1 MTFSPYHRNL
11 IIGPQNNN
19 NNNNTQKGVFP
30 WHTKAHTYTHKKQ
43 HTKKRYRIKKRY
55 FRFAIVLSIDILF
68 MWKINK
74 RKLRENE
81 SEAACGYKIKIHL
94 FFLLSSTPF
103 SSFCIL
109 LYLHHPQYH
118 LILPTFLLNYYFP
131 CELRLCFDFLS
142 VIFDM
147 HICINIYNHYVCC
160 NKQ

>member
-94 FFLLSSTPF
+94 FFFAFFNSLFLLLHPPLPSSSTISPHPSYIF
-103 SSFCIL
+103 VEL
-109 LYLHHPQYH
+109 L
-118 LILPTFLLNYYFP
+118 FP
-131 CELRLCFDFLS
+131 L
-142 VIFDM
+142 
-147 HICINIYNHYVCC
+147 
-160 NKQ
+160 